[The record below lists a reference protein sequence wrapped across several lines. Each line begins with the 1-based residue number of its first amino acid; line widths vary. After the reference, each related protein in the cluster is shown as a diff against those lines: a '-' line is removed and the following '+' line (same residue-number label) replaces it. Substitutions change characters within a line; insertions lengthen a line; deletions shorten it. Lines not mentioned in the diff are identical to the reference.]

1 MVGTFVDLLPKE
13 DEFWSN
19 PEQEIEEEDSLKYLF
34 QVMRDQGVTQDT
46 LVIMLQCMYFTEY
59 GVYLVTTP
67 MHKRGVSSD
76 DDLVEIDNYSINSQ
90 MFGGSANFNK
100 VDFSGY
106 FKGLVDSGRTVK
118 VEPGTIVFSAVNSAQ
133 FLTNLANTGKTHA
146 TFFARVWSGIFGDIF
161 EGISYTVL
169 ADYIKEIGGTNFNNF
184 MYNWGFHRNNAYY
197 LQTLTISTPTTMGRA
212 TLVKQFF
219 EPVEKNKSQV
229 SKYMTQFAEL
239 LTLVGVDEEVAK
251 SYTTE
256 IFANKLDNG
265 FFTVPQ
271 RNIHLVMQML
281 INNLLTDI
289 NEPEFFGGLL
299 HINKLL
305 ETKYYTKQLQTTYV
319 SYDKVKHSFSKV
331 YGSNPFNKAT
341 FSLNTR
347 LLIPD
352 EIWYD
357 EEFDKQFVT
366 NADMVLL
373 LVALFKKVDINDL
386 KNYIEGN
393 IQKNEIKSV
402 KQGDYQS
409 YLDYLK
415 PQEVDVVI
423 NDDLF
428 DNPVKKA
435 VTKCCNAVKQT
446 VVSNDTRDTMETDF
460 VKKVIFKAIPQ
471 LRESNVSIDKVRKQY
486 VTYKAGEIK
495 FDWEKIKSGVFPTT
509 KDNKLATVKENLK
522 RKTLVFNSQ
531 WEPEQYILDLLA
543 YLLEY

>member
-1 MVGTFVDLLPKE
+1 MRWIAIKLLVIFKGELFMRIQKKPSFSNKESTGFSNNGKTLKSLTTIKVIEAFSTARTELNFKGYANAMVGTFVDLLPKE

-19 PEQEIEEEDSLKYLF
+19 PEQEIERKESLKYLF
-34 QVMRDQGVTQDT
+34 QVMRDQEITQDT

-67 MHKRGVSSD
+67 MHKRGASSD
-76 DDLVEIDNYSINSQ
+76 DDLVQIDNYSVNSQ

-100 VDFSGY
+100 VDFSDY

-118 VEPGTIVFSAVNSAQ
+118 VEAGTIVFSALNSAQ

-146 TFFARVWSGIFGDIF
+146 TLFARVWSGIFGDIF

-169 ADYIKEIGGTNFNNF
+169 ADYIKEIGGTNFNRF
-184 MYNWGFHRNNAYY
+184 MYDWGFHRNNAYY
-197 LQTLTISTPTTMGRA
+197 LQTPTLSIPATMGRA

-219 EPVEKNKSQV
+219 EPVEQNKAQV

-239 LTLVGVDEEVAK
+239 LTVVGVDEEVAK

-256 IFANKLDNG
+256 IFASKLDNG

-289 NEPEFFGGLL
+289 DVTKISGGLL
-299 HINKLL
+299 HINSLL
-305 ETKYYTKQLQTTYV
+305 ETKYYTEQLQTTYV
-319 SYDKVKHSFSKV
+319 PYDKVKHSFSKV
-331 YGSNPFNKAT
+331 YGSNTFNKAT
-341 FSLNTR
+341 FNLNTR

-352 EIWYD
+352 DIWYD

-373 LVALFKKVDINDL
+373 LVALFKKVDIYDL
-386 KNYIEGN
+386 KGYIEGN
-393 IQKNEIKSV
+393 IQQKNEIRSV
-402 KQGDYQS
+402 KQDDYQS
-409 YLDYLK
+409 YLDYLY
-415 PQEVDVVI
+415 PQTVEAVI

-428 DNPVKKA
+428 DSPV
-435 VTKCCNAVKQT
+435 VKGIEAEP
-446 VVSNDTRDTMETDF
+446 VCGEAPLM
-460 VKKVIFKAIPQ
+460 VKFIKLIFI
-471 LRESNVSIDKVRKQY
+471 
-486 VTYKAGEIK
+486 
-495 FDWEKIKSGVFPTT
+495 
-509 KDNKLATVKENLK
+509 
-522 RKTLVFNSQ
+522 
-531 WEPEQYILDLLA
+531 ILI
-543 YLLEY
+543 